1 MGDLAPLLGG
11 TGVLGLLAVVI
22 FHLLSSNRADRQQ
35 YEEFAGKAAAEV
47 VAAEKR
53 ADDAWA
59 MVEAERKQ
67 RWAAEDRAAQLAR
80 QVRELGG
87 VP

>member
-1 MGDLAPLLGG
+1 VGDLATFLGAG
-11 TGVLGLLAVVI
+11 VFGVLALVI
-22 FHLLSSNRADRQQ
+22 VYLLSSNRADRQQ
-35 YEEFAGKAAAEV
+35 YGEFADKAAAEV
-47 VAAEKR
+47 VAADKR
-53 ADDAWA
+53 EADAWQL
-59 MVEAERKQ
+59 VEAERRS